1 MSKVVKL
8 SSVMEREEKLKEIY
22 EGLEEI
28 KDQLTALI
36 DEYEEEES
44 HTGKAEELIEAL
56 DAPVSYTHLAYF
68 INPELCKGFD
78 SYVQIETEGISLGQS
93 VVDSM
98 NFYRKASNA
107 RVLTEVDVYGFFQI
121 DVYKRQVTQSVYKI
135 MV

>member
-56 DAPVSYTHLAYF
+56 DALEDALFPCIRMSPDGRCSAL
-68 INPELCKGFD
+68 
-78 SYVQIETEGISLGQS
+78 
-93 VVDSM
+93 
-98 NFYRKASNA
+98 
-107 RVLTEVDVYGFFQI
+107 
-121 DVYKRQVTQSVYKI
+121 
-135 MV
+135 